1 MLEVRTVDLTRTCHV
16 RTGDPYTKSK
26 LSIKRKCWGI
36 FNKLDTKNKKLLIPG
51 QQTFANS
58 QRANRFRLWRSYS
71 LYDSGSSLPLR
82 HECIPRGMVVCK

>member
-1 MLEVRTVDLTRTCHV
+1 MGNHEKDMLEVRMVELARTCHV

-36 FNKLDTKNKKLLIPG
+36 FNELDTKNKQLLIPG

-58 QRANRFRLWRSYS
+58 QRANSFRF
-71 LYDSGSSLPLR
+71 
-82 HECIPRGMVVCK
+82 